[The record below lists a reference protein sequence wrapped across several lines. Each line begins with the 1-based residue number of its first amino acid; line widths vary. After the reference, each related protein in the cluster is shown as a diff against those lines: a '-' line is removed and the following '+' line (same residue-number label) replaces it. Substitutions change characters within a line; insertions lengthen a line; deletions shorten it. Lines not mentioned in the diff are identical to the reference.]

1 MAGFWNWWLER
12 LGLGATQEEQLDH
25 AAEQMARDVELKK
38 ELAAKTVA
46 LARAK
51 HRELAEAVARHDALE
66 QAAVR
71 LQQANRTDA
80 VQEVAVELAE
90 SQAHVEVLTGEL
102 QDLNSAAGEAVN
114 GFRQERDESS
124 QLLRQHGR
132 LKAVADMNRQL
143 EALRTEMK
151 AIAGTSTARGAYKAL
166 ANEIEVK
173 AQEHRAIA
181 QLESGDASRKA
192 HVTEALKAVEVQQ
205 IIEAIEAKASK
216 ALPGATITVKL
227 LDNARAALD
236 YDPVRG
242 ALPLP
247 NAGEEDTPEEEVVD
261 EEES

>member
-51 HRELAEAVARHDALE
+51 HRELAETVARHDALE

-71 LQQANRTDA
+71 LQQSNRTEA
-80 VQEVAVELAE
+80 VQQIAVELAE
-90 SQAHVEVLTGEL
+90 SQAHVEALTGEL
-102 QDLNSAAGEAVN
+102 QDMNTAAGESVD
-114 GFRQERDESS
+114 GFRQERDESA

-132 LKAVADMNRQL
+132 LKAVSDMNRQL
-143 EALRTEMK
+143 EALRAEMK
-151 AIAGTSTARGAYKAL
+151 AIAGASTARGAYKAI

-192 HVTEALKAVEVQQ
+192 HVTEALKEVEVQQ
-205 IIEAIEAKASK
+205 IIQAIEAKAQQ
-216 ALPGATITVKL
+216 ALPGSAISVQL
-227 LDNARAALD
+227 IGQARAALD

-242 ALPLP
+242 ALPQP
-247 NAGEEDTPEEEVVD
+247 AAEEEGVTEGEVVD
-261 EEES
+261 KEET